1 MFNVKNLIVFG
12 ACFLV
17 AVFSTIAGTYIDS
30 STRQASEL
38 AKNYVLADE
47 QGKAQVLDKIAVLV
61 KNNPD
66 NINVVRIYASM
77 LTSHRD
83 YKKAINAFSQFSHW
97 RGASE
102 LTLQECMLKDRLGD
116 YEPAC
121 YKSAQSFAKRSA
133 HPGVDLLTILYLTG
147 SKDFDKEK
155 ARYLSVTGDRQVE
168 DYYDI
173 DKADFLKK
181 LFPDE

>member
-1 MFNVKNLIVFG
+1 MFNVKKLIIL
-12 ACFLV
+12 ASCFLV
-17 AVFSTIAGTYIDS
+17 AVFSAIAGTYIDS

-38 AKNYVLADE
+38 AKNYVLEDE
-47 QGKAQVLDKIAVLV
+47 QGKVRVLDEMAVVV

-66 NINVVRIYASM
+66 NINVVRIYTSM

-83 YKKAINAFSQFSHW
+83 YKKAINALSQFSHR

-121 YKSAQSFAKRSA
+121 YKSAQSVAKRSA

-155 ARYLSVTGDRQVE
+155 SRYISITGDRQVE
-168 DYYDI
+168 DYYDM
-173 DKADFLKK
+173 DKDAFLKK
-181 LFPDE
+181 LFPD